1 MKTANNKQDSASQT
15 GALGVRRIALGT
27 IWLYKHTFSPFFYAL
42 GVRCRHEPTCSSY
55 AADAFRKHR
64 AGRAFWL
71 SVSRLSRCHPLGS
84 HGFDPVPDDAPK
96 VGWRFWRLGDWAWT
110 ERGSP
115 D

>member
-1 MKTANNKQDSASQT
+1 MKTANNKQDAASQT

-55 AADAFRKHR
+55 AADAFRKHT

-71 SVSRLSRCHPLGS
+71 AVSRLSRCHPLGS
-84 HGFDPVPDDAPK
+84 HGFDPVDPLRA
-96 VGWRFWRLGDWAWT
+96 LAA
-110 ERGSP
+110 
-115 D
+115 